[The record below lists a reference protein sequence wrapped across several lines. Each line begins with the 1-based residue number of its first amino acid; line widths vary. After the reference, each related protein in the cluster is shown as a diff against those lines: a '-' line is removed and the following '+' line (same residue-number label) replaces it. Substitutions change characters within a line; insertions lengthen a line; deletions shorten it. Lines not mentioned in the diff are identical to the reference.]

1 MEVTIRIERIEEL
14 ILAANNLANALG
26 VKNNTPA
33 QNQQQS
39 QQQAMPM
46 QQAPVQQFAP
56 AQPPMQQTN
65 PIPTYQQP
73 GPAPTHQQPMQQIP
87 NQTSMPVQQNTPMQV
102 PPTGQVPTSHTAQSF
117 TQDQLAI
124 AMTALCDAGKYDA
137 VMGVLR
143 QFGAETLM
151 QVPKD
156 QYAAL
161 ATMLRGAGANI

>member
-14 ILAANNLANALG
+14 IVAVNNLANALG
-26 VKNNTPA
+26 VKNNAPA
-33 QNQQQS
+33 QVQQPLQ
-39 QQQAMPM
+39 

-56 AQPPMQQTN
+56 VQPPVNQPNQM
-65 PIPTYQQP
+65 PTYQQL
-73 GPAPTHQQPMQQIP
+73 GQAPAYQHPMQQAP
-87 NQTSMPVQQNTPMQV
+87 VQSNMPVQQNAPLQA
-102 PPTGQVPTSHTAQSF
+102 PPNGQVPTSHTAQGF

-151 QVPKD
+151 QVPKE
-156 QYAAL
+156 QYATL